1 MERSSRLLI
10 EKIFWKYT
18 FFEYRENQIR
28 QGNLMTKSRY
38 LDSMRKSS
46 KFGSKI
52 LLFLLTIML
61 ILVTCI
67 PVSSVHAK
75 ENDERKTLKVGYMD
89 YNGFITKQ
97 SDGTYVGYGAEYL
110 TEIGKYTDYDFE
122 YVHGNWP
129 DLLQKLKKGEID
141 LLCTAQYSDERA
153 AVYDYSDYPIGYTQ
167 GILYGTENSSLAYED
182 FTAFDGKKVGII
194 RNSAMLAMFN
204 RYEEQNGFSTDIT
217 EYDSEDELERALN
230 DGLID
235 MMCSENLANHKNLSM
250 LADFGADAYYIISYK
265 GSPYLESINFA
276 LQRIKA
282 NADFENTLYHKYYDD
297 GLSETTLQLTT
308 EEREYI
314 ANSPVIR
321 IGMNLSRAPFC
332 EYDSK
337 TDTYSGINVDILN
350 EISAKTGLKF
360 EFVAQTPATSVV
372 DLMATGNYDA
382 ICGIERDN
390 FKTNET
396 LNSTDSFL
404 ESTIVPVGKPGT
416 AMDFS
421 SSLRAAIPSSFAA
434 LSKKLEADYPN
445 LVVTG
450 YTTNED
456 CLNAVLAGDAD
467 VFIQN
472 THIISK
478 FLQEPKYESLEIL
491 PVDIM
496 TEHTAIVLP
505 RDNAILLSILNKSI
519 DNIDNATISGILIK
533 HTFASPYQYTF
544 LDFLYRFRIQI
555 IIASILIIICFLL
568 LITISVNKQKAAKKM
583 ETINESL
590 EIAIAK
596 ADNANAA
603 KSQFL
608 AQMSHEIRTPMNAII
623 GLTSIAKTEIKSP
636 EKVDDYLTKI
646 DGSSKLL
653 LNIINDVLD
662 MSAIE
667 GGKLKIDNAPFNF
680 KQMLTNITTVFY
692 QQARMK
698 GVEFNVRMNGVT
710 EETIVGDELRLNQVL
725 MNFLSNAVKFTPSG
739 GEIDLM
745 ILQASRTRDKV
756 QLRFS
761 VSDTGC
767 GTSEDMMSRLFK
779 PFEQESASTARKHGG
794 SGLGLSIAKNL
805 VEMMGGS
812 IKVESMQGKGS
823 VFTADIPFGTVN
835 QNVLADASGFSE
847 IRTLV
852 VGDDKESCEY
862 SGILLE
868 RLGVRYDYVTRGEDA
883 LDVLGEAEDKGD
895 PYKLCLVDWKMPDMD
910 GIQVTQKIR
919 EIFGE
924 DTIVIIV
931 SAYDLNE
938 LESTG
943 KAAGANYF
951 IPKPLFQSTLF
962 NALMKI
968 SGGDYTKIDVE
979 EEKKNYDFSGKKVLV
994 AEDVAL
1000 NMEVAIKLLQ
1010 MVGIEVECAEY
1021 GRQVVDMF
1029 QKAEPGTYDCIL
1041 MDINMPVMDGYE
1053 ASRAIRAMTRK
1064 DAPYIPIYAMT
1075 ANAFSEDVTAA
1086 LNAGMNGH
1094 IAKPIETRVLYK
1106 TLETAFSMNEK

>member
-1 MERSSRLLI
+1 MENI
-10 EKIFWKYT
+10 Y
-18 FFEYRENQIR
+18 FEYRENEIR

-38 LDSMRKSS
+38 LDRMRKGIRISS
-46 KFGSKI
+46 RI
-52 LLFLLTIML
+52 LLFLLAVI
-61 ILVTCI
+61 ILFLTCI
-67 PVSSVHAK
+67 PASSTFAK
-75 ENDERKTLKVGYMD
+75 DSSERKTLKVGYMD

-97 SDGTYVGYGAEYL
+97 SDGTFVGYGAEYL
-110 TEIGKYTDYDFE
+110 AEISKYSDYDFE
-122 YVHGNWP
+122 YVYGNWP
-129 DLLQKLKKGEID
+129 DLLTKLKEGEID

-153 AVYDYSDYPIGYTQ
+153 AIYDYSAYPIGYTQ
-167 GILYGTENSSLAYED
+167 GILYGTENCTTAYED
-182 FTAFDGKKVGII
+182 FAAFNGQKVGII
-194 RNSAMLAMFN
+194 KNSEMLAMFE
-204 RYEEQNGFSTDIT
+204 RYEEQNDFTTEIT

-235 MMCSENLANHKNLSM
+235 MMCSENLANHNSLSM

-265 GSPYLESINFA
+265 NSPYLEAINFA

-282 NADFENTLYHKYYDD
+282 NSDFENNLYHKYYGE

-308 EEREYI
+308 KEREYI

-350 EISAKTGLKF
+350 EISSKTGLQF

-416 AMDFS
+416 DMDFS
-421 SSLRAAIPSSFAA
+421 SSLRVAILSSFAA
-434 LSKKLEADYPN
+434 LSKKLETDYPN
-445 LVVTG
+445 LIVTG

-496 TEHTAIVLP
+496 TEHTAIVIP
-505 RDNAILLSILNKSI
+505 RDDAMLMSILNKAI
-519 DNIDNATISGILIK
+519 DNIDSATVSGILIK
-533 HTFASPYQYTF
+533 HTLASPYKYTF
-544 LDFLYRFRIQI
+544 LDFLYRFRLQL
-555 IIASILIIICFLL
+555 IIAGILVGICFLL
-568 LITISVNKQKAAKKM
+568 LVSISINKEKTAKKM
-583 ETINESL
+583 ELINESL
-590 EIAIAK
+590 EKAIAK
-596 ADNANAA
+596 ADSANAA

-745 ILQASRTRDKV
+745 VLQASRTRDKV

-767 GTSEDMMSRLFK
+767 GMSEDMMSRLFK

-812 IKVESMQGKGS
+812 IKVESFQGKGS

-835 QNVLADASGFSE
+835 QATVADASGFSE

-852 VGDDKESCEY
+852 VDDDKESCEY

-868 RLGVRYDYVTRGEDA
+868 RLGVRFDYVTSGEEA
-883 LDVLGEAEDKGD
+883 LDTLGEAEDKGD
-895 PYKLCLVDWKMPDMD
+895 PYKLCLIDWKMPDMD

-924 DTIVIIV
+924 DTIVINV

-938 LESTG
+938 LENTG

-968 SGGDYTKIDVE
+968 SGGNYTKIDAE
-979 EEKKNYDFSGKKVLV
+979 EEKKTFDFTGKRVLV

-1010 MVGIEVECAEY
+1010 MVGIETVCAED
-1021 GRQVVDMF
+1021 GRQAVDLF
-1029 QKAEPGTYDCIL
+1029 KKADPGTYDCIL
-1041 MDINMPVMDGYE
+1041 MDINMPIMDGYE
-1053 ASRAIRAMTRK
+1053 AAKAIRSMPRT